1 MKSEETIIDLGGHQV
16 PIVKGGIYDRFRSN
30 PPLSVIAEEAPDVD
44 LSWFETIKKEKKDVG
59 FVTYSPNFYYKN
71 SSITAVFTADA
82 ERLKELMPPEI
93 LEIVKPITV
102 VPGRGLVAIT
112 GYAYH
117 FCDNDSYNE
126 LSISIVTT
134 KPESGNWGIF
144 SLLGEQ
150 FSKNLWG
157 YVLKLPVDTEL
168 ARVRGVEGYNL
179 PKWLIPI
186 NYEDAGATLKFDIFD
201 ESGKLDFSM
210 EGKKLD
216 ISSEEPEV
224 SRTNFINL
232 NRQGE
237 LTHGFTD
244 VRAIEKASSR
254 NEDDF
259 KLTLS
264 DSSLSQYLK
273 ALDLG
278 KMVSYDYQPYFQ
290 AALYTPE
297 LVEKK

>member
-1 MKSEETIIDLGGHQV
+1 MKSGETIIDLAGHQV

-30 PPLSVIAEEAPDVD
+30 PPLSVIAEEAPNID
-44 LSWFETIKKEKKDVG
+44 LSWFKTLKKEKKDVG
-59 FVTYSPNFYYKN
+59 FETYSPNFYYKN

-82 ERLKELMPPEI
+82 ERLKELMPSEI

-102 VPGRGLVAIT
+102 IPGRGLIAIT
-112 GYAYH
+112 AYAYH

-126 LSISIVTT
+126 LSVSIVTT
-134 KPESGNWGIF
+134 KPDSGNWGIL

-150 FSKNLWG
+150 FAKSFWG

-168 ARVRGVEGYNL
+168 ARVRGVVGYNL

-186 NYEDAGATLKFDIFD
+186 NYEDTGETVKFDIYD
-201 ESGKLDFSM
+201 ESGKLDISL
-210 EGKKLD
+210 EGKKLE
-216 ISSEEPEV
+216 INSGEPEIV
-224 SRTNFINL
+224 RSNFINL
-232 NRQGE
+232 NKRGE
-237 LTHGFTD
+237 LTHGYTD

-254 NEDDF
+254 NKEDF
-259 KLTLS
+259 KLTLT
-264 DSSLSQYLK
+264 DGVLSEYLK
-273 ALDLG
+273 TLDLG

>member
-1 MKSEETIIDLGGHQV
+1 MKSEETIIDLGNHQV

-30 PPLSVIAEEAPDVD
+30 PPLSVIAEEAPEID
-44 LSWFETIKKEKKDVG
+44 LSWFKTLQKEKKDVG
-59 FVTYSPNFYYKN
+59 FETYSPNFYYKN

-82 ERLKELMPPEI
+82 DRLKELMLKEI

-102 VPGRGLVAIT
+102 FPGRGLIAIT
-112 GYAYH
+112 AYAYH
-117 FCDNDSYNE
+117 LCDNDSYNE
-126 LSISIVTT
+126 LSVSIITT
-134 KPESGNWGIF
+134 KPESGNWGVF
-144 SLLGEQ
+144 SLIGEQ
-150 FSKNLWG
+150 FAKSFWG

-168 ARVRGVEGYNL
+168 ARVRGVVGYNL

-186 NYEDAGATLKFDIFD
+186 KYEDNKDSVKFEFFD
-201 ESGKLDFSM
+201 ESGELDFSM
-210 EGKKLD
+210 EGKKLE
-216 ISSEEPEV
+216 INSGEPEIV
-224 SRTNFINL
+224 RSNFINL

-237 LTHGFTD
+237 LTHGYTD

-254 NEDDF
+254 NKEDF
-259 KLTLS
+259 KITLT
-264 DSSLSQYLK
+264 DGASSEYLK

-297 LVEKK
+297 LITKQ